1 MKCFF
6 KIMILGVLLTIFN
19 ACDNFLDVAPTTNV
33 AIPSTADDYQ
43 DMLYPLSANYTADA
57 MIGLM
62 GDEVYWSKNFYLTQS
77 TDVFARRAY
86 LHEDEVFDITENPA
100 AWNGGYNLIFTYNKV
115 VDEVR
120 YLTGEPLGKL
130 LKIEAEARLYRALNY
145 FHLAM
150 MFAPPYAMSS
160 ETTPGI
166 PVIVKNDVDNTTR
179 ERTPV
184 YGVYRHILA
193 DIDTA
198 LKYLPD
204 YATLESRFLASKIGA
219 YGLKARVY
227 FNMNKYPETLQAL
240 EQLFDILDTRQSP
253 VGLKY
258 GIVNYNQ
265 LAWKNEDGPWQG
277 MDPVK
282 TFPRAVLQE
291 SENIESVLT
300 SQLNLRDPT
309 VGSVSSFPLNAIFV
323 SDHLLDF
330 FTEEGDLREKYMF
343 YERNTSGE
351 YWDQDAPGLKLKR
364 FGYSNAGVSMPDIY
378 LMAAECYARAGDM
391 VNALKYLNG
400 LRENRIDREK
410 YKART
415 SSDAGQVLRWILEE
429 RMREF
434 IATGHRWYD
443 MRRLWDDPV
452 GSTMI
457 EKIRVLDGQTY
468 PLTKER
474 LTIRIPEYV
483 MQYHPDW
490 EQNP

>member
-1 MKCFF
+1 MKYFLR
-6 KIMILGVLLTIFN
+6 IMILGILLSGFSS
-19 ACDNFLDVAPTTNV
+19 CDDFLDVAPTTNV

-43 DMLYPLSANYTADA
+43 DMLYPLTAAYSADA
-57 MIGLM
+57 IIGLM

-86 LHEDEVFDITENPA
+86 LREDEVFDITENPG
-100 AWNGGYNLIFTYNKV
+100 AWSDGYSRIYTYNKI

-120 YLTGEPLGKL
+120 ELPGEPLGKL

-145 FHLAM
+145 FHIAM
-150 MFAPPYAMSS
+150 LFAPPYAMSS
-160 ETTPGI
+160 ETEPGI
-166 PVIVKNDVDNTTR
+166 PVVKENDVDNTTR

-184 YGVYRHILA
+184 HEVYRYILT

-204 YATLESRFLASKIGA
+204 YAALESRYLGSKLGA

-227 FNMNKYPETLQAL
+227 FNMNKYPQALEAL
-240 EQLFDILDTRQSP
+240 EQLFSLLNTKQSP

-258 GIVNYNQ
+258 EILDYNQ
-265 LAWKNEDGPWQG
+265 LAWKNEAEPWQG
-277 MDPVK
+277 MNPAK

-291 SENIESVLT
+291 SQNIESVYT
-300 SQLNLRDPT
+300 SELNLRDPT
-309 VGSVSSFPLNAIFV
+309 AGSVSSFPQNAIFV
-323 SDHLLDF
+323 SDHLLNF

-364 FGYSNAGVSMPDIY
+364 FGYSNAGVSMPDVY
-378 LMAAECYARAGDM
+378 LMAAECYARANDV

-400 LRENRIDREK
+400 LREKRIDQKK
-410 YKART
+410 YQART
-415 SSDAGQVLRWILEE
+415 SSDGGQVLRWVLEE

-443 MRRLWDDPV
+443 IRRLWDDPV
-452 GSTMI
+452 GKTMI
-457 EKIRVLDGQTY
+457 EKSRVLDGKTY

-490 EQNP
+490 KQNP